1 MNKGEEKKM
10 KTKKPLGYYDYT
22 VVLTYMGMLCS
33 FIAIMLSINENFLDA
48 IIFLMMAGVCDM
60 LDGAI
65 ANTKDRTPSE
75 KRFGIQIDSLSDLI
89 SFGVMPAIFV
99 YMITG
104 KSIAG
109 GVIAALF
116 TLAALI
122 RLAYFNVNEEE
133 RQQQTDEKRTVFQ
146 GLPVTTIAVLL
157 PVVFWLQ
164 RSGKIHSLTS
174 YMILLIICGVGFISP
189 FEVKKPSIVG
199 KICLIIVGLLEL
211 LGVLFLG
218 WDLV

>member
-1 MNKGEEKKM
+1 M
-10 KTKKPLGYYDYT
+10 KTIKPLGYYDYT
-22 VVLTYMGMLCS
+22 VVLTYIGMICS
-33 FIAIMLSINENFLDA
+33 FIAIMLSINENYLDA
-48 IIFLMMAGVCDM
+48 VILLMIAGVCDM
-60 LDGAI
+60 FDGTI

-104 KSIAG
+104 KSITG
-109 GVIAALF
+109 GMISALF
-116 TLAALI
+116 VLAALI

-133 RQQQTDEKRTVFQ
+133 RQQQTNEKRTVYQ

-157 PVVFWLQ
+157 PIVFWVQ
-164 RSGKIHSLTS
+164 TTGKIHGMIS
-174 YMILLIICGVGFISP
+174 YMILLIFCGVGFLSP
-189 FEVKKPSIVG
+189 FEIKKPNVVG
-199 KICLIIVGLLEL
+199 KICLIIVGIIEFLCL
-211 LGVLFLG
+211 LFLG

>member
-1 MNKGEEKKM
+1 M
-10 KTKKPLGYYDYT
+10 KTIKPLGYYDYT
-22 VVLTYMGMLCS
+22 VVLTYIGMICS
-33 FIAIMLSINENFLDA
+33 FIAIMLSINENYLDA
-48 IIFLMMAGVCDM
+48 VILLMIAGVCDM
-60 LDGAI
+60 FDGTI

-104 KSIAG
+104 KSITG
-109 GVIAALF
+109 GMISALF
-116 TLAALI
+116 VLAALI

-133 RQQQTDEKRTVFQ
+133 RQQQTNEKRTVYQ

-157 PVVFWLQ
+157 PIVFWVQ
-164 RSGKIHSLTS
+164 TTGKIHGMLS
-174 YMILLIICGVGFISP
+174 YMLLLIFCGVGFLSP
-189 FEVKKPSIVG
+189 FEIKKPNVVG
-199 KICLIIVGLLEL
+199 KICLIIVGIIEFLC
-211 LGVLFLG
+211 VLFLG